1 MKVIRLQQ
9 QEEATA
15 RYIID
20 HLVEKEAGGPSPD
33 EVQSLL
39 SDDRTYLFAAMSA
52 DEEVIGYALAY
63 RFAALYRPGGLA
75 YLYDIEV
82 AEAHRRKGA
91 GRLLI
96 DALLRHLKADGV
108 MEMWLGT
115 DTDNEAAQALYS
127 ATGAQRSEG
136 AFYDFTYHLV

>member
-1 MKVIRLQQ
+1 LKVIRLQQ
-9 QEEATA
+9 QEEAIA

-20 HLVEKEAGGPSPD
+20 HLVEKEEGGPTAED
-33 EVQSLL
+33 VQSLL
-39 SDDRTYLFAAMSA
+39 TDERTYLFAAMSA
-52 DEEVIGYALAY
+52 GEEVIGYALAY
-63 RFAALYRPGGLA
+63 CFPALYRPGGLA

-96 DALLRHLKADGV
+96 EAALRHLKTDGV
-108 MEMWLGT
+108 TELWLGT
-115 DTDNEAAQALYS
+115 DTDNEAAQALYR

-136 AFYDFTYHLV
+136 AFYDFTYRLI